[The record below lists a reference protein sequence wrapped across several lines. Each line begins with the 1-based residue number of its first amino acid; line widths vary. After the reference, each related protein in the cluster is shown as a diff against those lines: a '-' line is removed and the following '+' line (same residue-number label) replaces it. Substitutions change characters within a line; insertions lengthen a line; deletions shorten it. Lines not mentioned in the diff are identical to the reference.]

1 MGTDGGAGYVAP
13 EVTVTA
19 SSFYNGNFISYS

>member
-1 MGTDGGAGYVAP
+1 MTPVRGTVRKALRSSEDTAP

-19 SSFYNGNFISYS
+19 SYR